1 MYFDAFFYREE
12 RAVLT
17 IKFKTDIDFMARLM
31 ILKNKMP
38 TEFANYLWD
47 KYRLS
52 YIYLQKDFK
61 SDEIDNNIVKELQQ
75 QKFFKQLCEGA
86 NKNLD
91 RFVLFKEK
99 VSEKTKPHHKK
110 EAL

>member
-1 MYFDAFFYREE
+1 M
-12 RAVLT
+12 LN
-17 IKFKTDIDFMARLM
+17 IKFKTDIDLMARLM

-86 NKNLD
+86 NKNLERIED
-91 RFVLFKEK
+91 NWQKNKSKINLFLDNIL
-99 VSEKTKPHHKK
+99 KK
-110 EAL
+110 ILL